1 MISLKEPILFSC
13 SIADNIAYGA
23 NTGQQVTN
31 DDILDAAVQANAYG
45 FIKSFPNGFDTVVGE
60 RGQMLSGLHHRWF
73 FTLLVPE
80 WTILLQL
87 LITAST
93 VIGPITSLEGSSYQ
107 STDCQNIVKCCIFCQ
122 ISPFI
127 FLANFP

>member
-31 DDILDAAVQANAYG
+31 DDILDAVVQANAYG

-60 RGQMLSGLHHRWF
+60 RGQMLSGQHH
-73 FTLLVPE
+73 
-80 WTILLQL
+80 
-87 LITAST
+87 
-93 VIGPITSLEGSSYQ
+93 
-107 STDCQNIVKCCIFCQ
+107 K
-122 ISPFI
+122 
-127 FLANFP
+127 

>member
-1 MISLKEPILFSC
+1 MISFKEPILFSC

-60 RGQMLSGLHHRWF
+60 RGQMLSGQKHR
-73 FTLLVPE
+73 
-80 WTILLQL
+80 
-87 LITAST
+87 
-93 VIGPITSLEGSSYQ
+93 
-107 STDCQNIVKCCIFCQ
+107 
-122 ISPFI
+122 
-127 FLANFP
+127 